1 MRVPSKAGANKLDNP
16 TRVMPNQQPGTEPH
30 VWQGNEPCE
39 AEGRAVGQPQCESVK
54 VLSPEIAHVS
64 RDQGVHKLEVNI
76 DMDVKGECI
85 SAWRGLSPWRVD
97 ENVCIGT
104 WESQRISK
112 KLRKNGQNVMTQYAS
127 LAVGLSHSRG
137 VGRVMP
143 VENNSVHSKGLAI

>member
-39 AEGRAVGQPQCESVK
+39 AEGMAVGQPQCESVK

-104 WESQRISK
+104 WEGQGVSM
-112 KLRKNGQNVMTQYAS
+112 KLLKSGKNVMRQYAT
-127 LAVGLSHSRG
+127 LAVGLTHIRG
-137 VGRVMP
+137 VGIRKV
-143 VENNSVHSKGLAI
+143 VESNKAHSKGLAV